1 MACELAGCA
10 YPMRQEVL
18 ERSTAK
24 SGLQQVTGAGRR
36 SEGKAKKHVGE
47 NVGKPGSRSA
57 APFAKDER
65 VGEP

>member
-1 MACELAGCA
+1 MAGCA

-24 SGLQQVTGAGRR
+24 SGLQQVAGAGRR

-47 NVGKPGSRSA
+47 NVGKPADLADLVIVCVRGLGRPRAS
-57 APFAKDER
+57 
-65 VGEP
+65 